1 MWVGPILDSTLAAAS
16 TVGTVSRWFLNWS
29 IFLWPLPGWLFKL
42 PWLSPYPFPCLVVL
56 LLQVCRLARHIF
68 LCRQVHTWQRS
79 ASKGVIFC
87 LLWRKKY
94 SHVSALHVIHHSTLP
109 WLSWWGPKWV
119 LALNPLPQKRVFLQS
134 WMMILVLWSLL
145 PCPQICWGWSSSI
158 WSLLKLRF
166 RKTIEIHLISW
177 LPGIHTLMYFYYL
190 CAALG
195 PWMQPYLWWKKYLTT
210 LQVAYN
216 LLTNNPSHS
225 FSWSSLWWSSSMP
238 CSQYSSSVTSHWLL
252 GF

>member
-1 MWVGPILDSTLAAAS
+1 
-16 TVGTVSRWFLNWS
+16 
-29 IFLWPLPGWLFKL
+29 
-42 PWLSPYPFPCLVVL
+42 
-56 LLQVCRLARHIF
+56 
-68 LCRQVHTWQRS
+68 
-79 ASKGVIFC
+79 
-87 LLWRKKY
+87 
-94 SHVSALHVIHHSTLP
+94 
-109 WLSWWGPKWV
+109 
-119 LALNPLPQKRVFLQS
+119 
-134 WMMILVLWSLL
+134 MMVLWSFL

-216 LLTNNPSHS
+216 TTTCLLNNHPSHF

-252 GF
+252 GFFLSIYLFLADFEYLSFQSYVLWYWSSILHPLQCVLQKDIQVNIFLSFTAYQFFVHFKTRLLLKGSQSQPLQMVRRHPSPRMGQRRRQWFVKKKKRSSLTRRISSRTWAGLLIRCQNNKRNPLC